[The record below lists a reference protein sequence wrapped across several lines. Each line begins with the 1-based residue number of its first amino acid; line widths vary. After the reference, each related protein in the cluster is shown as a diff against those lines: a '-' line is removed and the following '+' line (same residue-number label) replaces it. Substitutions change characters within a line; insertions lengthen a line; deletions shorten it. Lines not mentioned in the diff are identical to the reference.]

1 MKDLLTCL
9 EGLGFTS
16 LENKIYLT
24 LLDNKAM
31 SPYQLAKKIDI
42 SRPSIYNALEHMVTK
57 GMVEVVPGDTVMY
70 IAQQPEVLLGRIE
83 HEYIDNL
90 KVAREGLKNFQETS
104 YDEKYANLEGFE
116 LMIEKARYILSIAK
130 NEVFINTDIDL
141 SVLKDDIEDATL
153 RGVRVVVFSFLE
165 MPLVIDGLEIYSHN
179 RIRKT
184 DNSNTRFM
192 IVADEIMVMIADC
205 NKARGIWK
213 GTVTNNK
220 LMRNIVI
227 EHIHNDIYM
236 LKLRDIYGSDLYEKI
251 HIDTNKEK
259 KTF

>member
-24 LLDNKAM
+24 LLDNMAM

-83 HEYIDNL
+83 HEYNDNL
-90 KVAREGLKNFQETS
+90 RVAREGLKNYQETS
-104 YDEKYANLEGFE
+104 YEEKYANLEGFD
-116 LMIEKARYILSIAK
+116 LMIEKARYMLSISK

-141 SVLKDDIEDATL
+141 SILKDDIDKALEK
-153 RGVRVVVFSFLE
+153 GVRVVVFTFVE
-165 MPLVIDGLEIYSHN
+165 MPFISEGVEIYSHN
-179 RIRKT
+179 RKRKEFNT
-184 DNSNTRFM
+184 NTRFM
-192 IVADEIMVMIADC
+192 IVADELMVMIADC
-205 NKARGIWK
+205 HKGRNVWK

-220 LMRNIVI
+220 LMRNVVI

-236 LKLRDIYGSDLYEKI
+236 LKLRDVYGSDLYEKI
-251 HIDTNKEK
+251 RIDTNKEK
-259 KTF
+259 QVF

>member
-1 MKDLLTCL
+1 MKDLAVCL

-83 HEYIDNL
+83 HEYNDNL
-90 KVAREGLKNFQETS
+90 KAAREGLKNFQETS
-104 YDEKYANLEGFE
+104 YEEKYANLEGFD
-116 LMIEKARYILSIAK
+116 LMIEKARYMLSIAK

-141 SVLKDDIEDATL
+141 TILKDDIKNAIS
-153 RGVRVVVFSFLE
+153 RGVRVVVFSFIE
-165 MPLVIDGLEIYSHN
+165 MPSVLDGVEIYSHN
-179 RIRKT
+179 RLRKE

-192 IVADEIMVMIADC
+192 IVADELMVMIADC
-205 NKARGIWK
+205 HKGRGIWK

-236 LKLRDIYGSDLYEKI
+236 LKLRNIYGSDLYEKVR
-251 HIDTNKEK
+251 IDTKKEK
-259 KTF
+259 KVF